1 MGVGVGVGVTS
12 DGLTSQGGSDN
23 IPSHFILQRVMGSY
37 WLSRLAPQLTSS
49 PTIFVIMAVSL
60 YSQQAFNAA
69 TAINRMKNLQLGGA
83 DKPAVNN
90 NGD

>member
-1 MGVGVGVGVTS
+1 MV
-12 DGLTSQGGSDN
+12 
-23 IPSHFILQRVMGSY
+23 
-37 WLSRLAPQLTSS
+37 
-49 PTIFVIMAVSL
+49 VSL

-90 NGD
+90 NGDWTEAAGLQWWAFLSSFSLPVGKQAKKGSGNEAYVNPCRSGVYEFVD